1 MEVLPDIFEERA
13 HNLEVYAQKQIF
25 QRMTILNDLPM
36 NQNPVGTFTNIMAS
50 ENPDPETGNPI
61 TTSEGVTFTEIK
73 FGKPSEIRGA
83 IRPKGFM
90 FRMSDQV
97 ERNGQ
102 LDSTLQIFIN
112 KSIGRFINYY
122 DKLFLDSLTA
132 GAGATAPD
140 DLIPISSDMTGF
152 DVIENEYKIIDA
164 MEFQNDNDTGF
175 KPTKAYTNRADAL
188 IIKTAL
194 AKSDLTDESEI
205 EYVPTTKVAQ
215 GEQTIVDMVNPTATI
230 EKFTN
235 SKYSI
240 IAQME
245 AESPN
250 GRVYDN
256 DGNPIPPSFI
266 NIKEAVPEEPERT
279 NYYIFTSAG
288 LNVKEPH
295 GIMKVEYSS

>member
-1 MEVLPDIFEERA
+1 MEVLPNIFEERV
-13 HNLEVYAQKQIF
+13 HNLEIYAQKQIF

-36 NQNPVGTFTNIMAS
+36 NQNPVGTFTNMMAS

-73 FGKPSEIRGA
+73 FGKPSETRGA

-90 FRMSDQV
+90 FRVSDQV

-112 KSIGRFINYY
+112 KSIGRFINFY
-122 DKLFLDSLTA
+122 DDLFLKSLTA

-140 DLIPISSDMTGF
+140 DLVPITPDMTGF

-164 MEFQNDNDTGF
+164 MEYQNDNDTGF
-175 KPTKAYTNRADAL
+175 KPTKAYTNRKDAL
-188 IIKTAL
+188 TIKMAL
-194 AKSDLTDESEI
+194 AKADLTDDSEI
-205 EYVPTTKVAQ
+205 EYVPTSRIAQ
-215 GEQTIVDMVNPTATI
+215 GNQTIVDMVNPTASI

-235 SKYSI
+235 QKYSI
-240 IAQME
+240 LAKME
-245 AESPN
+245 AEAPN
-250 GRVYDN
+250 GRIYDKY
-256 DGNPIPPSFI
+256 GNPIPQSFI
-266 NIKEAVPEEPERT
+266 NMKEAVPEEPERT

-288 LNVKEPH
+288 LNIKEPH
-295 GIMKVEYSS
+295 GIMSISNS